1 MKHKTSKRSNSNKY
15 PQNNISLQVQT
26 RRLSDSSTGAN
37 DLRAKS
43 LTNKPPD
50 GSTGTDCFDSN
61 TLCFKSNLELKS
73 QKVLKRDLLR
83 CSDQPPSLL
92 GSHTLHTPGIHH
104 GSQQMHALTLVS
116 NSSSINHGQSMRRR
130 SFSADPH
137 LSHITHDRLGP
148 WPDIGINR
156 VASAGNELNPMKNCR
171 TMKNSRAFSP
181 KYFTAL
187 NDNTSKFK
195 YHSSSETYIDEY
207 RKQKGYFLDLN
218 TIKFLSRS
226 FLLQQQQQQQQQKSD
241 EEKLPSTDTL
251 NNGIKTN
258 NDISA
263 DRIIVEET
271 DRKIAPATDRL
282 TASTTDLSAKSNL
295 LSKSSN
301 NMFEHMVVPPSIP
314 TFSKVYHESH
324 QISSFPAL
332 SLRHPHLRSIRHS
345 NQNNAAIQQSQQQ
358 QQQQTV
364 SLPPLSSSS
373 LQFISGINSADRF
386 YSNNRKPS
394 IQNHSKLFLFDGRHK
409 KRISQRT
416 INDSEVATGSPD
428 YSELRA
434 TGCPV
439 VTTTQRTTALAGY
452 QVPRPPP
459 TFVTSQILLHKQYF
473 GKEILFIMDLPSIN
487 LITGAPLNDVI
498 RELPV
503 LSLANPG
510 MERIVDSSTAEYT
523 SMLLNCRDGSLAQ
536 QLAHKL
542 SIVANTATSI
552 TLRQSSDPA
561 PPPIHALP
569 PLLQTTTQ
577 YNPNIF
583 NAVCHP
589 PSSFSRPFQSPTNP
603 YPHYTNPH
611 FPQQISPTNN
621 GYSQTTASASPYSS
635 RGFMPATTATTPPVT
650 NQSPDCQSMIYPQT
664 PTLPPHRPT
673 RPTAVVPPLPK
684 DPIITSPMGSTPSTS
699 SSMTPSSISNYQQVS
714 PQKPPNYQK
723 QTDSLPSNEFTNKM
737 SPSVTNNNI
746 IDNMTKKSSPA
757 IPQEQQPILPPPPP
771 HQQVEKV
778 RINLQKLQHDQ
789 LASIRNASPSKQ
801 RSIKPNI
808 PQQQLNHLPSDFT
821 PDLIK
826 ELLQDGYSLDNN
838 SSERP
843 LRQCRSS
850 NSNTTSL
857 NNSPKKKRIRS
868 SSTDDDDDDDDND
881 NYNDD
886 GNNIDNNNEEH
897 QPLKKRI
904 RRTNDTSLN
913 NNPIDVMSALN
924 KKTRDRL
931 ARKALDIDADPQEN
945 TSYQRFIQLLDIF
958 NDDYER
964 HHEQIEQT
972 PDDHYLDLLLSDH
985 TLDEMAILSEKL
997 KLSTYMSRIDRV
1009 KLKRLLEILSL
1020 RIKQGVEISPI
1031 LKHDINDEQTDEE
1044 EERIWRDLVF
1054 ERLTMCAN
1062 ACEISLN
1069 IMTTDHMP
1077 KEILIEHVIE
1087 HTALF
1092 IKAQL
1097 AKTIFPEY
1105 DPLYRND
1112 NHSKDPSL
1120 TKQKRSKVTGT
1131 KCKQVQ
1137 ILYNKIVSLFQGITD
1152 LMPLGKYPDTI
1163 ILAISSFTVSCIYVE
1178 NIVDIQAH
1186 SLRILTELFSRYE
1199 HHRDSILEDI
1209 LLSIARLPTS
1219 KKSLRCYRL
1228 PSGESIQMF
1237 TALIMHLIHAPVTL
1251 ASTNNINNIID
1262 STNEIHLL
1270 NTYTTAQNLAFKFL
1284 TLFFRSCGTKQGEDD
1299 YRIVFENFLADLLVT
1314 ANRPEWPASEILL
1327 TLLSRILMTNFSN
1340 HSLPINTRLQS
1351 LDYLGSVAAQLRKD
1365 TIDNDVLNSKENQ
1378 DRLDHIVHK
1387 TLTSIEM
1394 DEDVMDV
1401 YKTDPLRYHRS
1412 LVIYLNELS
1421 LSDQTSH
1428 FAKMFHIGQWLRDL
1442 NLTVERL
1449 TQTLTRRMKPGQ
1461 AELVDDD
1468 VDESMNTD
1476 SKPSISIED
1485 EIEMKKNE
1493 KISILKMLSLPETA
1507 RKQQRYTLDI
1517 EYDDICLL
1525 MRYLTSNRPFL
1536 KTFDVYL
1543 KQLAAIFQS
1552 EAGTN
1557 IRSKAMKCLC
1567 TVVEADPTV
1576 LARNDIKSCVKVGLT
1591 DKSISVREAAID
1603 LIGRYIVQKQELI
1616 LQYYD
1621 VLCERSID
1629 TGVSVRKRVVKIF
1642 RDVCLTQP
1650 SFSRT
1655 PDICSRLLRRIH
1667 DEESIRKLVLE
1678 TFQQLW
1684 FSPIRNQQDVRQRV
1698 QTIIDVLVDAQ
1709 KQNYTWLENLVKE
1722 FLQTNDKQ
1730 SNDDKKKV
1738 REQRK
1743 DVLKAI
1749 QDIINELVESILKIE
1764 SASDQVSSNKM
1775 VAIFIALYALGK
1787 AKPEHVLPHVS
1798 TIVEYLNIKCTSYND
1813 NIIVQYVAKIL
1824 EFTVP
1829 LMKSASSSI
1838 IYSLEGSLTKLLLV
1852 SGQLVIHSSIA
1863 CLSAVI
1869 RLSKNTQLVKD
1880 VFIRYHSI
1888 VIQCQ
1893 QKILEKPD
1901 EEFKGSA
1908 QLARSIY
1915 ILGVLCKYFDIEKNE
1930 FDDLEFSVDDI
1941 FQLFIFFIRRPES
1954 VVKLKSL
1961 VGLGFFLQ
1969 RYGQY
1974 LIRETIRQLYHTYL
1988 LDRRPA
1994 AAQLRCQVLI
2004 NLEEYFRDCIRRMSE
2019 QDVDY
2024 LHLTATTINPST
2036 TITTNDDE
2044 NSNDAS
2050 GPTGPNLKDTT
2061 DMHSEMASSIAQCY
2075 LRVVLDTYLS
2085 EDETIRQ
2092 CVRKVVTCILE
2103 QGLVHPVQFIP
2114 YLIAM
2119 TTDRDTNIQ
2128 QSAEQNLQDL
2138 DKTNPGIIQ
2147 TKVMHGLKMSYQ
2159 LQKLLAIENN
2169 NKNTEQSNVQFD
2181 IIRGMTKVAVTP
2193 TNNQQFPYCSVNH
2206 FLYSLIRSSR
2216 VYRRGLISQLL
2227 KMFDNDA
2234 TTTTSTTLEEQL
2246 FVADNL
2252 AYFPY
2257 QVQDEPLYLIEQIDL
2272 TISVSGSTQLQQFRD
2287 LLKQYLDYIDDDEGI
2302 DINKFEEKFLTLS
2315 DTIIDELNQC
2325 LRTSKSTMLLLIL
2338 KSYLKDIYSLNDAKI
2353 TEYDHTESSKV
2364 TDRPIISRKMHI
2376 KFEPKIILDT
2386 ITPSNHMDSIQRRKQ
2401 ILKDFQDFKRYLL
2414 AFDTDT
2420 DDTVQSISDLL
2431 PSTTTTTSSSSTT
2444 TPLPSKSKKKSG
2456 GTNKRRKVMIDSEDD
2471 SADGNFQP

>member
-1 MKHKTSKRSNSNKY
+1 
-15 PQNNISLQVQT
+15 
-26 RRLSDSSTGAN
+26 
-37 DLRAKS
+37 
-43 LTNKPPD
+43 
-50 GSTGTDCFDSN
+50 
-61 TLCFKSNLELKS
+61 
-73 QKVLKRDLLR
+73 
-83 CSDQPPSLL
+83 
-92 GSHTLHTPGIHH
+92 
-104 GSQQMHALTLVS
+104 
-116 NSSSINHGQSMRRR
+116 
-130 SFSADPH
+130 
-137 LSHITHDRLGP
+137 
-148 WPDIGINR
+148 
-156 VASAGNELNPMKNCR
+156 
-171 TMKNSRAFSP
+171 
-181 KYFTAL
+181 
-187 NDNTSKFK
+187 
-195 YHSSSETYIDEY
+195 
-207 RKQKGYFLDLN
+207 
-218 TIKFLSRS
+218 
-226 FLLQQQQQQQQQKSD
+226 
-241 EEKLPSTDTL
+241 
-251 NNGIKTN
+251 
-258 NDISA
+258 
-263 DRIIVEET
+263 
-271 DRKIAPATDRL
+271 
-282 TASTTDLSAKSNL
+282 
-295 LSKSSN
+295 
-301 NMFEHMVVPPSIP
+301 
-314 TFSKVYHESH
+314 
-324 QISSFPAL
+324 
-332 SLRHPHLRSIRHS
+332 
-345 NQNNAAIQQSQQQ
+345 
-358 QQQQTV
+358 
-364 SLPPLSSSS
+364 
-373 LQFISGINSADRF
+373 
-386 YSNNRKPS
+386 
-394 IQNHSKLFLFDGRHK
+394 
-409 KRISQRT
+409 
-416 INDSEVATGSPD
+416 
-428 YSELRA
+428 
-434 TGCPV
+434 
-439 VTTTQRTTALAGY
+439 
-452 QVPRPPP
+452 
-459 TFVTSQILLHKQYF
+459 
-473 GKEILFIMDLPSIN
+473 MDLPSIN
-487 LITGAPLNDVI
+487 LITSAPLNDVV

-542 SIVANTATSI
+542 SIVSNTATSI
-552 TLRQSSDPA
+552 TLRHPSDPT
-561 PPPIHALP
+561 PLSMHTLP
-569 PLLQTTTQ
+569 PLLQTATQ

-583 NAVCHP
+583 NGICHP
-589 PSSFSRPFQSPTNP
+589 SSPFSRPFSSPTNP
-603 YPHYTNPH
+603 YSHYPNHH
-611 FPQQISPTNN
+611 FPQQISPSNS
-621 GYSQTTASASPYSS
+621 GYNQTTASSVSPYTS
-635 RGFMPATTATTPPVT
+635 RAFMPTTTTT
-650 NQSPDCQSMIYPQT
+650 NQTSDCQSILYPQT
-664 PTLPPHRPT
+664 SPLATHRPT

-684 DPIITSPMGSTPSTS
+684 DPIISSPVGSITTTPSMIPS
-699 SSMTPSSISNYQQVS
+699 SSSSSSSLNNYQQIS
-714 PQKPPNYQK
+714 PQKPSNNELNYQK
-723 QTDSLPSNEFTNKM
+723 KIDTLQSHELTNKN
-737 SPSVTNNNI
+737 SQSITNNNNNSVNE
-746 IDNMTKKSSPA
+746 DMTKKPS
-757 IPQEQQPILPPPPP
+757 IVVQQEPHQPI
-771 HQQVEKV
+771 EKI
-778 RINLQKLQHDQ
+778 RINLHKLQPEDPV
-789 LASIRNASPSKQ
+789 LIKTTSPSKQ
-801 RSIKPNI
+801 RSIKSNI
-808 PQQQLNHLPSDFT
+808 PQQLNHLPADFT

-838 SSERP
+838 SGERL
-843 LRQCRSS
+843 LRQRRTI
-850 NSNTTSL
+850 NNNTTSL

-868 SSTDDDDDDDDND
+868 LSTEDDDDDNNND
-881 NYNDD
+881 NDNDD
-886 GNNIDNNNEEH
+886 DINDNDDEH

-904 RRTNDTSLN
+904 RRTNDNTLN
-913 NNPIDVMSALN
+913 HNSIDVMSALN

-964 HHEQIEQT
+964 HHEQFEQT

-997 KLSTYMSRIDRV
+997 KLSTYMSRIDRM

-1020 RIKQGVEISPI
+1020 RIKQGIEISPI
-1031 LKHDINDEQTDEE
+1031 LKHDINDEQTNED
-1044 EERIWRDLVF
+1044 EERIWRDIVF

-1069 IMTTDHMP
+1069 IMTTDNMP

-1087 HTALF
+1087 NTSLF

-1112 NHSKDPSL
+1112 NHSKDPLL

-1152 LMPLGKYPDTI
+1152 LMPLGKYTDTI

-1199 HHRDSILEDI
+1199 HHRDSILEDL

-1228 PSGESIQMF
+1228 PSSESIQMF
-1237 TALIMHLIHAPVTL
+1237 TALIMNLIHAPVSL
-1251 ASTNNINNIID
+1251 GSITNLNIID
-1262 STNEIHLL
+1262 TTNELNLL

-1378 DRLDHIVHK
+1378 DKLDQIIHK
-1387 TLTSIEM
+1387 TLSSIEM
-1394 DEDVMDV
+1394 DEDVIEV

-1428 FAKMFHIGQWLRDL
+1428 YAKMFHIGQWLRDI

-1449 TQTLTRRMKPGQ
+1449 TQTLTRRMKSGQ
-1461 AELVDDD
+1461 TELVDDD
-1468 VDESMNTD
+1468 VDESINNNNN

-1493 KISILKMLSLPETA
+1493 KISILKLLSIPETA

-1650 SFSRT
+1650 NFNRI

-1730 SNDDKKKV
+1730 SIDDKKKV

-1764 SASDQVSSNKM
+1764 SANDQVSSNKM
-1775 VAIFIALYALGK
+1775 VATFIALYALGK

-1798 TIVEYLNIKCTSYND
+1798 AIVEYLNIKCTSYND

-1829 LMKSASSSI
+1829 LMKSASASI

-1880 VFIRYHSI
+1880 VFTRYHSI
-1888 VIQCQ
+1888 VVQCQ
-1893 QKILEKPD
+1893 QKILEKPN

-1915 ILGVLCKYFDIEKNE
+1915 ILGVLCKYFDVEKNE
-1930 FDDLEFSVDDI
+1930 FDDLEFSVDDL
-1941 FQLFIFFIRRPES
+1941 FQLFIFLVQRPES

-1974 LIRETIRQLYHTYL
+1974 LIRDTVRQLYHTYL
-1988 LDRRPA
+1988 LDRRPSV
-1994 AAQLRCQVLI
+1994 AQLRCQVLI
-2004 NLEEYFRDCIRRMSE
+2004 NLEEYFRDCIRRMAE

-2024 LHLTATTINPST
+2024 LHTTSTINSST
-2036 TITTNDDE
+2036 THIDDD
-2044 NSNDAS
+2044 NSNDAN
-2050 GPTGPNLKDTT
+2050 GPTGANLKDTT
-2061 DMHSEMASSIAQCY
+2061 DVHSEMASSIAQCY
-2075 LRVVLDTYLS
+2075 LRIVLDTYLS

-2119 TTDRDTNIQ
+2119 TTDRDTTIQ

-2147 TKVMHGLKMSYQ
+2147 TKVMHGFKMSYQ
-2159 LQKLLAIENN
+2159 LQKLLVIENN
-2169 NKNTEQSNVQFD
+2169 NKNNQQTNLQFD

-2193 TNNQQFPYCSVNH
+2193 ANNQQSPYCSVNH

-2227 KMFDNDA
+2227 KMFDNDT

-2272 TISVSGSTQLQQFRD
+2272 TVSVSGSTQLQQFRD
-2287 LLKQYLDYIDDDEGI
+2287 LLKQYLDYTDDDEGI
-2302 DINKFEEKFLTLS
+2302 DINKLEDKFLNLS

-2325 LRTSKSTMLLLIL
+2325 LRTSKSTMLLLLL
-2338 KSYLKDIYSLNDAKI
+2338 KSYLKDVYSLNDTKI
-2353 TEYDHTESSKV
+2353 TEYDHTESSKI
-2364 TDRPIISRKMHI
+2364 TDRPIISRKI
-2376 KFEPKIILDT
+2376 NVKFEPKIVLDT
-2386 ITPSNHMDSIQRRKQ
+2386 IKPSNHIDNIQRRKQ
-2401 ILKDFQDFKRYLL
+2401 ILKDFADFKRYLL

-2420 DDTVQSISDLL
+2420 DDTVQSISELL
-2431 PSTTTTTSSSSTT
+2431 PTTSLT
-2444 TPLPSKSKKKSG
+2444 SKTKKKSS
-2456 GTNKRRKVMIDSEDD
+2456 GTNKRRKVMIDSDDD